1 MREAA
6 VIESD
11 FDFGVAC
18 VEKSAQSPASD
29 VPAAYLEAN
38 QESSTVLRAEMA
50 AEYVDMV

>member
-29 VPAAYLEAN
+29 VPAAYLDAY
-38 QESSTVLRAEMA
+38 QEPSAVLRAKVA
-50 AEYVDMV
+50 AK